1 MKMTKLYTTVFDE
14 EMKSRGFKKKAK
26 LYYRLNGDNL
36 QGVVIN
42 SCNPYMLDF
51 YSAPYWM
58 ENVQAYLAPL
68 YRGDWATH
76 GGFEINSSRYYQEEE
91 EQINLD
97 RMNFCLMLAKE
108 HILPFMDE
116 IYDLNSYIDHLEPR
130 WKGLGRETASGILE
144 ICPGEFDKK
153 MDIPFSTMSMQ
164 WALWMRYTYSAF
176 LEYGCIRGDLQK
188 GYDYMLEKGSFIPE
202 SWQWVEFSQKYYD
215 KFMTEDGLERAK
227 QYLEERR
234 QIMLPRLRDELGL
247 SVFNL

>member
-14 EMKSRGFKKKAK
+14 ELKSRGFKKKAK

-58 ENVQAYLAPL
+58 KNVQAYLAPL
-68 YRGDWATH
+68 YKGDWAEH
-76 GGFEINSSRYYQEEE
+76 GMEISTSRYYREEE
-91 EQINLD
+91 EQLNTD
-97 RMNFCLMLAKE
+97 QMNFCFMLAKK
-108 HILPFMDE
+108 HILPVLDE
-116 IYDLNSYIDHLEPR
+116 IYDLNSYIDHLKPR
-130 WKGLGRETASGILE
+130 WRGFGREEAPGILDIYLDE
-144 ICPGEFDKK
+144 IDEKYSHIKFERIRMK
-153 MDIPFSTMSMQ
+153 
-164 WALWMRYTYSAF
+164 WWLWMRYTYSAF
-176 LEYGCIRGDLQK
+176 LEYGCIHGDLQK

-202 SWQWVEFSQKYYD
+202 SWRWVDFAKEYYNE
-215 KFMTEDGLERAK
+215 FMTEDGLERAK